1 MKTYLQYWADML
13 KCAATGSA
21 RYYAWVGFL
30 ALLVVMGIATY
41 IKQFHHGLI
50 VTNLSDQVSW
60 GVYIANFTYVVG
72 IAAAAVLIVIP
83 TYVYHRADIK
93 KVVLI
98 AELMAASAIIM
109 ALLFV
114 TVDLGR
120 PERFIHL
127 MPFIGKLNLPGS
139 MLAWDV
145 VVLTGYLLLNLHV
158 PGYLLFQSYRRR
170 QPAKWLYRP
179 FIFLSIFWAVSIHTV
194 TAFLYGGFGGR
205 PFWNTAIMAPRF
217 LVSAFASGPALLIIV
232 FWAIHRYTDI
242 DIPGTI
248 FKYLRRIVS
257 VALPVNYFFLGCE
270 LFKEF
275 YTDSTHA
282 ISAHYLFYGINGHGM
297 LVPYIWGGLIAGM
310 TAMIIFWIPRLYKT
324 TWGMGVAA
332 VLTIVGVWV
341 EKGMGLIIP
350 GFMPTPMG
358 DLVEYQPSVSE
369 FLISLGIWA
378 LGALIFTVMA
388 KVALAIQFGN
398 LHEGASAAA
407 KAEVEE
413 SAKADAEDSDDESE
427 DSEEESTE
435 DSDEE
440 DKDEEDSKKD

>member
-1 MKTYLQYWADML
+1 MKTYLRYWLDML
-13 KCAATGSA
+13 RCAATGNV
-21 RYYAWVGFL
+21 RYYSWLGFL
-30 ALLVVMGIATY
+30 ALLVAMGVATY
-41 IKQFHHGLI
+41 LKQYEYGLS

-60 GVYIANFTYVVG
+60 GVYIANFTYLVG

-93 KVVLI
+93 EVVLI
-98 AELMAASAIIM
+98 AELMAATAIIM
-109 ALLFV
+109 ALFFV

-127 MPFIGKLNLPGS
+127 LPFVGKLNIPSS

-145 VVLTGYLLLNLHV
+145 VVLTGYLVLNLHV

-170 QPAKWLYRP
+170 TPSKWLYRP
-179 FIFLSIFWAVSIHTV
+179 FVYLSIFWAVSIHTV

-232 FWAIHRYTDI
+232 FWAINRFTDY

-248 FKYLRRIVS
+248 FKYLRLIIAI
-257 VALPVNYFFLGCE
+257 ALPVNYFLLGCE

-282 ISAHYLFYGINGHGM
+282 MSAHYLFYGISGHGM
-297 LVPYIWGGLIAGM
+297 LVPYIWGGLACGLIA
-310 TAMIIFWIPRLYKT
+310 TIIFWVPALYKR
-324 TWGMGVAA
+324 TWGMGMGA
-332 VLTIVGVWV
+332 VLCIIGVWI

-350 GFMPTPMG
+350 GFIPTPMG
-358 DLVEYQPSVSE
+358 DLVEYRPSVAE

-388 KVALAIQFGN
+388 KVALAIQFGD
-398 LHEGASAAA
+398 LKEP
-407 KAEVEE
+407 K
-413 SAKADAEDSDDESE
+413 SDD
-427 DSEEESTE
+427 
-435 DSDEE
+435 
-440 DKDEEDSKKD
+440 